1 MEAKRQRKNNKTEEN
16 YNSIKTMSMK
26 EKINTMLDLPKDI
39 IINVP
44 RVTIVGFQDFLIE
57 NYKSIIEYE
66 LDKIRV
72 NTNEGIILLTGEK
85 LYIIELSKE
94 SILIK
99 GKINSVEFVR

>member
-1 MEAKRQRKNNKTEEN
+1 MEARRRTKKANDEKN
-16 YNSIKTMSMK
+16 YNSVKTKSIK

-44 RVTIVGFQDFLIE
+44 RVTIVGFEDFLIE
-57 NYKSIIEYE
+57 NYRSILEYE

-72 NTNEGIILLTGEK
+72 DTNEGTVILTGEK

-99 GKINSVEFVR
+99 GKINSVEFSR